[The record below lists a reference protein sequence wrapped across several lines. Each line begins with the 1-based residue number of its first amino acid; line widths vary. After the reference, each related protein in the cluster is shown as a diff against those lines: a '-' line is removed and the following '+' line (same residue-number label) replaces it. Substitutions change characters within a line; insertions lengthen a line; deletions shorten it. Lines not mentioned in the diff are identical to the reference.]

1 MVQCTHWVIWINW
14 VKILKNSRDATAAD
28 WPFASALPLPLVR
41 IPDSQG
47 NPECQ
52 ESIVFVVTMT
62 QSIMITQRVNVT
74 QRVIMLHCLMVLYA

>member
-1 MVQCTHWVIWINW
+1 MIWVNW

-41 IPDSQG
+41 IPDSQC
-47 NPECQ
+47 NPAYQ
-52 ESIVFVVTMT
+52 ESIVFVVMMT

-74 QRVIMLHCLMVLYA
+74 QRVIIVRCIMVLYA